1 MQVDPSCA
9 SSEADS
15 GEQLLE
21 LWNPIGIAVWSVFF
35 TPAFGAWLQ
44 MYNWRRL
51 GEHGKAAQ
59 ARRWC
64 MAALAVL
71 AFNAIFSAFAE
82 RLGHDSPL
90 IDWVNAALL
99 VVWYLGTVSAHAQ
112 AIRERCG
119 ARYARRAWDSVVLL
133 GVIAAWVYVGGSV
146 FLRVLLVQLT

>member
-9 SSEADS
+9 GSEADS
-15 GEQLLE
+15 GEQQLE
-21 LWNPIGIAVWSVFF
+21 LWNPLGIAVWSVFF

-51 GEHGKAAQ
+51 GEPGKAAQ

-64 MAALAVL
+64 IVALAVL
-71 AFNAIFSAFAE
+71 AYNAVFSAVAE

-90 IDWVNAALL
+90 IDWVNAAVL
-99 VVWYLGTVSAHAQ
+99 VVWYVGTVPAQVQ

-133 GVIAAWVYVGGSV
+133 AVIAAWMYVGGSV
-146 FLRVLLVQLT
+146 FLRMLMTLT